1 MRILSFLWL
10 SLILSTMTLSNAV
23 ASLKA
28 VDTSALSHDVTD
40 GIEALCIYQV
50 RNGRTIVQVFSGNDL
65 KTRSAI
71 HVEGYISGVVLLSTN
86 LIDASVAGRPLRTLQ
101 LDNDGSGGL
110 AGYGN
115 FDPEALRAAFHA
127 AGQFDFD
134 LNQMNRYRGKYAWFS
149 NVPGEA
155 ICIQDQF
162 NIVLNS
168 SRQTLEVTVFHTGST
183 QLSAFSSKSESSGNK
198 MNFRY
203 FGNDPEIFK
212 IPDFEV
218 RVKAIAD
225 GIRSVESIVGNELVT
240 SVNLLDFNGV
250 NNALT
255 SDGSTEIWIYPDI
268 FWNESLEE
276 LHTIA
281 RHETLHILVDQG
293 RLTKN
298 ADLRELFADLRD
310 LDIFSLERFALMT
323 TGVLPPGT
331 AQKDNKRSD
340 HILFAFINE
349 MNFFKGMKGGHS
361 RDNLEEFCVSF
372 LHTLLYPENLYRNLR
387 SPLILPGAKAHMLS
401 PKDQAS
407 LLKDYLL
414 VIEKMIGATGI
425 NASGKITKTFLMDR
439 LEKTKQLKARII

>member
-1 MRILSFLWL
+1 MQSLYFLLL
-10 SLILSTMTLSNAV
+10 SLILSIMTSSSAD

-28 VDTSALSHDVTD
+28 ADTSTLSQDVIE

-50 RNGRTIVQVFSGNDL
+50 RNGRTIVQVFSGNEL
-65 KTRSAI
+65 KTQPAI
-71 HVEGYISGVVLLSTN
+71 HAEGYISGVVLLTKS
-86 LIDASVAGRPLRTLQ
+86 LIDASVAGRPLRKLQ
-101 LDNDGSGGL
+101 LNNDGSGGL

-115 FDPEALRAAFHA
+115 LDPEALRAAFHA
-127 AGQFDFD
+127 AGQLDFD
-134 LNQMNRYRGKYAWFS
+134 LNQMNRYMGQYAWFP
-149 NVPGEA
+149 NVPGDTV
-155 ICIQDQF
+155 CTQDQF
-162 NIVLNS
+162 NIVLNG
-168 SRQTLEVTVFHTGST
+168 SRQTLKVPVFHTGSI
-183 QLSAFSSKSESSGNK
+183 QLSAFSSKPDSSGNK

-203 FGNDPEIFK
+203 FGNDTEIFK

-240 SVNLLDFNGV
+240 SVNLLDLNGV

-268 FWNESLEE
+268 FWKESLEE

-298 ADLRELFADLRD
+298 NGLRELFADLRD
-310 LDIFSLERFALMT
+310 LDAFSLERFALMT
-323 TGVLPPGT
+323 TGMLPPNTG
-331 AQKDNKRSD
+331 QKDNKRSD

-372 LHTLLYPENLYRNLR
+372 LHTLLYPEILYQNLQ
-387 SPLILPGAKAHMLS
+387 SPVVFPGGKAVMLS
-401 PKDQAS
+401 PKDQTS
-407 LLKDYLL
+407 LLKDYLH
-414 VIEKMIGATGI
+414 VIEIMISATGI
-425 NASGKITKTFLMDR
+425 NPSSKITKAFLIDR
-439 LEKTKQLKARII
+439 LEKTRQLNARII